1 MTQTPTSSSLESAPY
16 PSGGRYPRRSCPPG
30 SKPDVDLT
38 DGTFYA
44 DRGAREAY
52 RWMRANQPVFRDR
65 NGLAAAATYQAVLD
79 AERNPELFSST
90 GGIRPDQPGMPYMI
104 DMDDPS
110 HLLRRKLVNSGFTR
124 KRVMDK
130 VPSIERL
137 CDTLIDAVCERGE
150 CDFVRDIAAPL
161 PMAVIGDML
170 GVLPTEREM
179 LLTWSDD
186 LVCGLSSHVDDLVIQ
201 KLMDT
206 FAAYTAFTMD
216 VIAKRRAEPTDDLF
230 SILVNA
236 EVEGSRMTDDEIVFE
251 TLLILIGGDETTRHT
266 LSGGTEQVMR
276 HRDQWE
282 RLVADDG
289 LLPGAIEEML
299 RWTSPVKNM
308 CRTLT
313 ADTEFH
319 GTELRSGEK
328 IMLMFESA
336 NFDESV
342 FDDPESFNID
352 RNPNSHVAFGFGSH
366 FCLGNQLAR
375 LELRLMLTKVLQ
387 RLPDLRLADDAE
399 VPLRPANFVS
409 GPESMP
415 VVFTPTARVL
425 D

>member
-1 MTQTPTSSSLESAPY
+1 MTSTL
-16 PSGGRYPRRSCPPG
+16 SGHTVDL
-30 SKPDVDLT
+30 DVDLA
-38 DGTFYA
+38 DGNFYA
-44 DRGAREAY
+44 DGPAARKAY
-52 RWMRANQPVFRDR
+52 AWMRANQPVFRDR
-65 NGLAAAATYQAVLD
+65 NGLAAATTYQAVLD

-104 DMDDPS
+104 DMDDPA
-110 HLLRRKLVNSGFTR
+110 HILRRKLVNSGFTR

-130 VPSIERL
+130 VPSIEKL

-170 GVLPTEREM
+170 GVLPEERDM
-179 LLTWSDD
+179 LLKWSDD
-186 LVCGLSSHVDDLVIQ
+186 LVCGLSSTVDETVVQ
-201 KLMDT
+201 KLMET
-206 FAAYTAFTMD
+206 FAAYTAFTME
-216 VIAKRRAEPTDDLF
+216 VIADRRANPRDDLF

-236 EVEGSRMTDDEIVFE
+236 EVEGQRMSDDEIVFE

-266 LSGGTEQVMR
+266 LSGGTEQLLR
-276 HRDQWE
+276 HQDQWQCLTQDLE
-282 RLVADDG
+282 
-289 LLPGAIEEML
+289 LLPGAIEETL

-319 GTELRSGEK
+319 GTPLKSGEK

-342 FDDPESFNID
+342 FGDPENFRID
-352 RNPNSHVAFGFGSH
+352 RNPNSHLAFGFGTH

-375 LELRLMLTKVLQ
+375 LELKIMMSKVLT
-387 RLPDLRLADDAE
+387 RLPDLRLADE
-399 VPLRPANFVS
+399 NMLPLRPANFVS
-409 GPESMP
+409 GLESMP
-415 VVFTPTARVL
+415 VVFTPSAKVL
-425 D
+425 G

>member
-1 MTQTPTSSSLESAPY
+1 MTSTL
-16 PSGGRYPRRSCPPG
+16 SGRPVDL
-30 SKPDVDLT
+30 DVDLA
-38 DGTFYA
+38 DGNFYA
-44 DRGAREAY
+44 DGRAAREAY
-52 RWMRANQPVFRDR
+52 AWMRANRPVFRDR
-65 NGLAAAATYQAVLD
+65 NGLAAATTYQAVLD

-104 DMDDPS
+104 DMDDPA
-110 HLLRRKLVNSGFTR
+110 HILRRKLVNSGFTR

-130 VPSIERL
+130 VPSIEKL
-137 CDTLIDAVCERGE
+137 CDTLIDAVCERCE

-170 GVLPTEREM
+170 GVLPEERDM
-179 LLTWSDD
+179 LLKWSDD
-186 LVCGLSSHVDDLVIQ
+186 LVCGLSSTVDETVVQ
-201 KLMDT
+201 KLMET
-206 FAAYTAFTMD
+206 FAAYTAFTME
-216 VIAKRRAEPTDDLF
+216 VIADRRANPRDDLF

-236 EVEGSRMTDDEIVFE
+236 EVEGQKMSDDEIVFE

-266 LSGGTEQVMR
+266 LSGGTEQLLR
-276 HRDQWE
+276 HQDQWQ
-282 RLVADDG
+282 RLTEDLE
-289 LLPGAIEEML
+289 LLPGAIEETL

-319 GTELRSGEK
+319 GTSLSAGEK

-342 FDDPESFNID
+342 FGDPQNFNID
-352 RNPNSHVAFGFGSH
+352 RNPNSHLAFGFGTH

-375 LELRLMLTKVLQ
+375 LELKIMMSKVLT
-387 RLPDLRLADDAE
+387 RLPDLRLADE
-399 VPLRPANFVS
+399 NMLPLRPANFVS
-409 GPESMP
+409 GLESMP
-415 VVFTPTARVL
+415 VVFTPSAKVL

>member
-1 MTQTPTSSSLESAPY
+1 MTALLPET
-16 PSGGRYPRRSCPPG
+16 
-30 SKPDVDLT
+30 KPDVDLT

-52 RWMRANQPVFRDR
+52 RWMRAHEPVFRDR
-65 NGLAAAATYQAVLD
+65 NGLAAATTYQAVLD

-104 DMDDPS
+104 DMDDPA
-110 HLLRRKLVNSGFTR
+110 HVLRRKLVNSGFTR

-170 GVLPTEREM
+170 GVLPEEREM

-266 LSGGTEQVMR
+266 LSGGTEQVLR

-282 RLVADDG
+282 RLVADG
-289 LLPGAIEEML
+289 ELLPGAIEEML

-313 ADTEFH
+313 ADTDFH
-319 GTELRSGEK
+319 GTELKSGEK

-342 FDDPESFNID
+342 FENPESFTID
-352 RNPNSHVAFGFGSH
+352 RHPNSHLAFGFGTH

-387 RLPDLRLADDAE
+387 RLPDLRLADDAD

-409 GPESMP
+409 GPEAMP

-425 D
+425 S

>member
-1 MTQTPTSSSLESAPY
+1 MTSVLA
-16 PSGGRYPRRSCPPG
+16 R
-30 SKPDVDLT
+30 PDVDLA
-38 DGTFYA
+38 DGRFYA
-44 DRGAREAY
+44 DGPAARDAY

-65 NGLAAAATYQAVLD
+65 NGQAAAASYQAVLD
-79 AERNPELFSST
+79 AERNPELFSSA
-90 GGIRPDQPGMPYMI
+90 GGIRPDQPAMPYMI
-104 DMDDPS
+104 DMDDPA
-110 HLLRRKLVNSGFTR
+110 HLLRRKLVNAGFTR

-130 VPSIERL
+130 LPSIERL
-137 CDTLIDAVCERGE
+137 CDTLIDGVCERGE
-150 CDFVRDIAAPL
+150 ADFVRDIAAPL

-170 GVLPTEREM
+170 GVLPEEREM
-179 LLTWSDD
+179 LLQWSDD
-186 LVCGLSSHVDDLVIQ
+186 LVCGLSSHVDELTVQ

-230 SILVNA
+230 SVLVHS
-236 EVEGSRMTDDEIVFE
+236 EVDGQRMSDDEIVME

-266 LSGGTEQVMR
+266 LSGGTEQLLR

-282 RLVADDG
+282 SLVADPD
-289 LLPGAIEEML
+289 LLAGAIEEML

-308 CRTLT
+308 CRTVT

-319 GTELRSGEK
+319 GTQLRAGEK
-328 IMLMFESA
+328 IMLMFEAA

-342 FDDPESFNID
+342 FENPDEFRID
-352 RNPNSHVAFGFGSH
+352 RNPNSHLAFGFGTH

-375 LELRLMLTKVLQ
+375 LELRLMTERVLR
-387 RLPDLRLADDAE
+387 RLPDLRLADGAE

-415 VVFTPTARVL
+415 VVFTPVPRL
-425 D
+425 LG

>member
-1 MTQTPTSSSLESAPY
+1 MTSTLPSSIDIHA
-16 PSGGRYPRRSCPPG
+16 
-30 SKPDVDLT
+30 DVDLA
-38 DGTFYA
+38 DGNFYA
-44 DRGAREAY
+44 NGTAARDAY

-79 AERNPELFSST
+79 AERSPELFSNT

-104 DMDDPS
+104 DMDDPD
-110 HLLRRKLVNSGFTR
+110 HVLRRKLVNSGFTR

-130 VPSIERL
+130 VPSIENL

-170 GVLPTEREM
+170 GVLPEEREM

-186 LVCGLSSHVDDLVIQ
+186 LVCGLSSTVDEQTIM
-201 KLMDT
+201 KLMET
-206 FAAYTAFTMD
+206 FAAYTEFTKD
-216 VIAKRRAEPTDDLF
+216 VITKRRVEPTDDLF

-236 EVEGSRMTDDEIVFE
+236 EVDGERMSDDEIVFE

-266 LSGGTEQVMR
+266 LSGGTEQLLR
-276 HRDQWE
+276 HQDQWQ
-282 RLVADDG
+282 RLVAEPD

-319 GTELRSGEK
+319 GTSLKSGEK

-342 FDDPESFNID
+342 FGDPENFRID
-352 RNPNSHVAFGFGSH
+352 RNPNSHLAFGFGSH

-375 LELRLMLTKVLQ
+375 LELKLMLSKVLK
-387 RLPDLRLADDAE
+387 RLPDLRLADPGAL
-399 VPLRPANFVS
+399 PLRPANFVS
-409 GPESMP
+409 GLESMP
-415 VVFTPTARVL
+415 VVFTPTARVNP
-425 D
+425 

>member
-1 MTQTPTSSSLESAPY
+1 MTSTL
-16 PSGGRYPRRSCPPG
+16 SGL
-30 SKPDVDLT
+30 DVDLA
-38 DGTFYA
+38 DGNFYA
-44 DRGAREAY
+44 NGTAARDAY

-65 NGLAAAATYQAVLD
+65 NGLAAATTHQAVLD
-79 AERNPELFSST
+79 AERNPELFSSA

-130 VPSIERL
+130 LPSIERL
-137 CDTLIDAVCERGE
+137 CDTLIDAVSERGE

-170 GVLPTEREM
+170 GVLPEERDM
-179 LLTWSDD
+179 LLKWSDD
-186 LVCGLSSHVDDLVIQ
+186 LVCGLSSHVDEQTVKL
-201 KLMDT
+201 LMDT

-230 SILVNA
+230 SVLVHA
-236 EVEGSRMTDDEIVFE
+236 EVEGERMSDDEIVME

-266 LSGGTEQVMR
+266 LSGGTEQLLR
-276 HRDQWE
+276 HRDQWD
-282 RLVADDG
+282 RLVADERRRSRSREDHG
-289 LLPGAIEEML
+289 GDPPLLAGAIEEML

-313 ADTEFH
+313 ADTDFH
-319 GTELRSGEK
+319 GTALKSGEK

-336 NFDESV
+336 NFDETV
-342 FDDPESFNID
+342 FGDPESFRID
-352 RNPNSHVAFGFGSH
+352 RNPNNHLAFGFGTH

-375 LELRLMLTKVLQ
+375 LELKIMLTRVLK
-387 RLPDLRLADDAE
+387 RLPDLRLADPDML
-399 VPLRPANFVS
+399 PLRPANFVS
-409 GPESMP
+409 GLEAMP
-415 VVFTPTARVL
+415 VMFTPTKPIVV
-425 D
+425 

>member
-1 MTQTPTSSSLESAPY
+1 MTTFATT
-16 PSGGRYPRRSCPPG
+16 
-30 SKPDVDLT
+30 KPDVDLA
-38 DGTFYA
+38 DGRFYA
-44 DRGAREAY
+44 DGNARDAY
-52 RWMRANQPVFRDR
+52 AWMRANQPVFRDR
-65 NGLAAAATYQAVLD
+65 NGLAAAASYQAVLD
-79 AERNPELFSST
+79 AERNPELFSSA

-104 DMDDPS
+104 DMDDPA
-110 HLLRRKLVNSGFTR
+110 HILRRKLVNAGFTR

-130 VPSIERL
+130 LPSIEQL

-170 GVLPTEREM
+170 GVLPEERGK
-179 LLTWSDD
+179 LLQWSDD
-186 LVCGLSSHVDDLVIQ
+186 LVCGLSSHIDEVTMQ
-201 KLMDT
+201 KVMDT

-216 VIAKRRAEPTDDLF
+216 VIAKRRSDPTDDLF
-230 SILVNA
+230 SILVNS
-236 EVEGSRMTDDEIVFE
+236 EVEGQKMADEEIVME

-266 LSGGTEQVMR
+266 LSGGTEQLLR
-276 HRDQWE
+276 HREQWDSVV
-282 RLVADDG
+282 RDVD

-319 GTELRSGEK
+319 GTALKAGEK

-342 FDDPESFNID
+342 FGDPDNFRID
-352 RNPNSHVAFGFGSH
+352 RNPNSHLAFGFGTH

-375 LELRLMLTKVLQ
+375 LELKIMLTKVLA
-387 RLPDLRLADDAE
+387 RLPDLRLADAQML
-399 VPLRPANFVS
+399 PLRPANFVS
-409 GPESMP
+409 GLESMP
-415 VVFTPTARVL
+415 VVFTPTAQVR
-425 D
+425 

>member
-1 MTQTPTSSSLESAPY
+1 MTSTPPVAGL
-16 PSGGRYPRRSCPPG
+16 
-30 SKPDVDLT
+30 DVDLA
-38 DGTFYA
+38 DGRFYA
-44 DRGAREAY
+44 DGPAAREAY
-52 RWMRANQPVFRDR
+52 KWMRAHQPVFRDR
-65 NGLAAAATYQAVLD
+65 NGLAAATSHQAVLD
-79 AERNPELFSST
+79 AERNPELFSSA

-104 DMDDPS
+104 DMDDPA
-110 HLLRRKLVNSGFTR
+110 HLLRRKLVNAGFTR
-124 KRVMDK
+124 KRVMDRLS
-130 VPSIERL
+130 SIETL

-170 GVLPTEREM
+170 GVLPEERDM
-179 LLTWSDD
+179 LLTWSDE
-186 LVCGLSSHVDDLVIQ
+186 LVGGLSSHIDESTIQ
-201 KLMDT
+201 KVMDT

-230 SILVNA
+230 SVLVNS
-236 EVEGSRMTDDEIVFE
+236 EVEGQKMSDDEIVME

-266 LSGGTEQVMR
+266 LSGGTEQLLR

-282 RLVADDG
+282 ALVADPEK
-289 LLPGAIEEML
+289 LPGAIEEML

-319 GTELRSGEK
+319 GTELRKDEK

-342 FDDPESFNID
+342 FGDPENFRID
-352 RNPNSHVAFGFGSH
+352 RNPNNHLAFGFGTH

-375 LELRLMLTKVLQ
+375 LELSKMTSRVLE
-387 RLPDLRLADDAE
+387 RLPDLRLAEGAD

-409 GPESMP
+409 GPEAMP
-415 VVFTPTARVL
+415 VVFTPTAPVL
-425 D
+425 S